1 MPKPIKLRITNE
13 QLITPGGLATV
24 GHMLSQ
30 TSLYRDVDNISVGA
44 GKPDYANSAA
54 IAIAVALMSQGK
66 ADFEAINEF
75 HEEPEYYSEILG
87 INGIPSEPTY
97 RQRLK
102 EISEKA
108 LPMARKA
115 IIEILAHP
123 KVSFGL
129 YKGYIPI
136 DCDVTPL
143 DNSGS
148 KKEGVSWTYKGHD
161 GYAPMQAYIGTQGY
175 LLGEELRPGSQ
186 NGQKDTGAFIKRS
199 IINAKKLTDVKLLL
213 RLDAGNDAKENRDI
227 CYSKETHA
235 DFIIKRNL
243 RHESI
248 EEWVAL
254 AKEESE
260 NVVVPREGKTVY
272 TGSTY
277 RFDGNRETRIV
288 YEITERTTNKHGQIL
303 LAPEYD
309 VNTFWV
315 SIPDEDDGGWS
326 DADVIQAYHDHAT
339 SEQFHA
345 EIKTD
350 MDLER
355 LPSGD
360 FNTNKLIWALGM
372 IAYNILRLMGQVS
385 LDKNDA
391 PLKRPVKRRRIKTV
405 IQNLITIAVRVATH
419 ARQTFLNLG
428 RSNAWSNTYIRVHQA
443 LTG

>member
-1 MPKPIKLRITNE
+1 MLKPVKVRLTNE

-24 GHMLSQ
+24 GHMFNQ
-30 TSLYRDVDNISVGA
+30 TSLYQNVDRITVGA
-44 GKPDYANSAA
+44 GEPEYANSAVIASA
-54 IAIAVALMSQGK
+54 IALMSQGK
-66 ADFEAINEF
+66 SDFEAINEF
-75 HEEPEYYSEILG
+75 LEEPEYYSGILG
-87 INGIPSEPTY
+87 IKGIPSEPTF

-102 EISEKA
+102 AIAEEA

-115 IIEILAHP
+115 NIDILSH
-123 KVSFGL
+123 KNVSFGL
-129 YKGYIPI
+129 YKSYIPI

-161 GYAPMQAYIGTQGY
+161 GFAPMQAYIGTQGY
-175 LLGEELRPGSQ
+175 CLGEELRPGSQ
-186 NGQKDTGAFIKRS
+186 NGQKDFGEFLTRIIKD
-199 IINAKKLTDVKLLL
+199 AKTLTDEKLLL
-213 RLDAGNDAKENRDI
+213 RLDAGHDAKENRDI
-227 CYSKETHA
+227 CHQKETRA
-235 DFIIKRNL
+235 DYIIKRNL
-243 RHESI
+243 RHDCVD
-248 EEWVAL
+248 EWVAL

-260 NVVVPREGKTVY
+260 NVVNPRVGKTVY

-277 RFDGNRETRIV
+277 RFDGLRETRIV
-288 YEITERTTNKHGQIL
+288 YEITERTIDKHGQIL
-303 LAPEYD
+303 LSPEID
-309 VNTFWV
+309 INTFWV
-315 SIPDEDDGGWS
+315 SIPDEDEGGWS
-326 DADVIQAYHDHAT
+326 DADVIQAYRDHAT
-339 SEQFHA
+339 SEQFHS

-360 FNTNKLIWALGM
+360 FNTNALIWALGM
-372 IAYNILRLMGQVS
+372 IAYNILRVMGQVS

-443 LTG
+443 LTV